1 LVKII
6 EYLTIIWSLSFFK
19 VVERTLLK
27 YPTLGEILP
36 ENNAYVDNDL
46 E

>member
-1 LVKII
+1 
-6 EYLTIIWSLSFFK
+6 LTIIWPLSFFK

-27 YPTLGEILP
+27 YPTLGGILP
-36 ENNAYVDNDL
+36 ENNACVDNDH